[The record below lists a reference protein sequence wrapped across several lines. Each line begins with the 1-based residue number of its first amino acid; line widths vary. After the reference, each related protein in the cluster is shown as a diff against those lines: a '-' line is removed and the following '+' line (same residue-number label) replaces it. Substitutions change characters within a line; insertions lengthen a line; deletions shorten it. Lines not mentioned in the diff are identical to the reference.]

1 MFYCHYRI
9 HIPLYVGIGEPTM
22 RKILVIA
29 AILFL
34 MGCDS
39 SNEYIND
46 CMRPVGASHG
56 AVACAFE
63 TFGWMIGNGLACDM
77 AGQC

>member
-1 MFYCHYRI
+1 MIISTF
-9 HIPLYVGIGEPTM
+9 
-22 RKILVIA
+22 
-29 AILFL
+29 LFL
-34 MGCDS
+34 TACSS
-39 SNEYIND
+39 SNEYMND